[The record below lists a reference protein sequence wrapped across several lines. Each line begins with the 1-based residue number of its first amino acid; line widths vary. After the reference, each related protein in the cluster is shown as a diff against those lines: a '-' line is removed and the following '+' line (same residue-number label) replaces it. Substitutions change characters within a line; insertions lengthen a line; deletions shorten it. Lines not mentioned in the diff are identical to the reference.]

1 MKQNH
6 PHGKLLRDFSCDTGL
21 LISSDLMLPNDSFTF
36 MSEMR
41 VGVTSWLDHCVSS
54 RDGHNLIENMY
65 IDYNLSFRD
74 HIPLVMKL
82 NLAQLPSVEKD
93 INDLVPSIL

>member
-1 MKQNH
+1 MTVL
-6 PHGKLLRDFSCDTGL
+6 PSC
-21 LISSDLMLPNDSFTF
+21 I
-36 MSEMR
+36 EMR

-74 HIPLVMKL
+74 HIPLVLKL
-82 NLAQLPSVEKD
+82 NLAKLPSVEND
-93 INDLVPSIL
+93 INDGAPRLNWDSFD